1 MKIIGLL
8 IKSSLGTF
16 IISSISA
23 VISGL
28 SLSGLIYLINTG
40 IETRMEKPFPLI
52 YQFLGLWLLYGVMSV
67 VAVYSITKAA
77 QLVILKMRVD
87 ISKKILKSSFSLL
100 ENKSEKILTVLTSDI
115 NTISNSVNRLPNSLT
130 GIATIIGCFIY
141 MIYLSPIIFLM
152 FSVVILITFLLN
164 KLPLRSYKNR
174 MRSARNIQSDVFG
187 LFEGLVHGLKELTL
201 SRKLRD
207 SFIYEILF
215 PAAEAQKN
223 ENLLGRTR
231 LALFSKS
238 GEMVVLLGIGIILLL
253 VNRIE
258 TAEYSVL
265 AQFLTIALF
274 TIGPLSRLA
283 NFLPV
288 LGQIDVAMEKINEI
302 GVTLEENAKKESEL
316 NELPVTNKK
325 SPLVELKDVVYEYYV
340 QEEEK
345 NFQLGPIDL
354 KINEGELIFLVGGNG
369 SGKSTMAKVICGLYR
384 PVSGS
389 IESKGTLITEEY
401 MDSYREQFNA
411 VFTDYYLFNHF
422 YHLDENHVN
431 QNVKAYIKLLEL
443 ENKVRLKDM
452 KLTTTSLSTGQRKRL
467 ALLLALL
474 EDKPFYIF
482 DEWAA
487 SQDPYYKDVYYKKI
501 LPQLKANG
509 KTILAISHDD
519 KYFDVADRVIVLRDG
534 DLSQPSEKG
543 EAIVHSV
550 YNIENPN

>member
-8 IKSSLGTF
+8 IKSSIGTF

-40 IETRMEKPFPLI
+40 IESRMEEPFPLI
-52 YQFLGLWLLYGVMSV
+52 YQFLGLWLLYGAMSV

-77 QLVILKMRVD
+77 QLVVLKMRVD

-130 GIATIIGCFIY
+130 GIATITGCFIY

-152 FSVVILITFLLN
+152 FSLVIFITFLLN
-164 KLPLRSYKNR
+164 KLPLRAYKNR

-201 SRKLRD
+201 NRKLRD

-238 GEMVVLLGIGIILLL
+238 GEMVVLLGIGVILLL

-258 TAEYSVL
+258 SAEYSVL
-265 AQFLTIALF
+265 AQFLTISLF

-302 GVTLEENAKKESEL
+302 GVTLEENAKTESDMK
-316 NELPVTNKK
+316 ELPVSNEN
-325 SPLVELKDVVYEYYV
+325 SPFVELKDVIYEYFV

-354 KINEGELIFLVGGNG
+354 NINEGELVFLVGGNG
-369 SGKSTMAKVICGLYR
+369 SGKSTMAKVICGLYS
-384 PVSGS
+384 PVSGT
-389 IESKGTLITEEY
+389 IKSKGTLITEEY
-401 MDSYREQFNA
+401 LDCYRERFNA

-431 QNVKAYIKLLEL
+431 QNVTEYIKLLEL
-443 ENKVRLKDM
+443 ENKVSMKNL

-487 SQDPYYKDVYYKKI
+487 SQDPYYKNVYYKKI

-534 DLSQPSEKG
+534 NLSQPSEKG
-543 EAIVHSV
+543 ETIVHSV
-550 YNIENPN
+550 FNIENQN